1 MALAEL
7 DLAALHTA
15 AELEVEPAE
24 RAIAPL
30 AGAQRERDR
39 RALLMRPVEQLE
51 AAAQEPVV
59 AQEPAELVVAELVV
73 AELVEPEAGRAV
85 APERVEPQRA
95 VAHPAAAENRLD
107 DLFSQ

>member
-59 AQEPAELVVAELVV
+59 AQEPAELVVAEL
-73 AELVEPEAGRAV
+73 AEPEAGRAV